1 MRIRGIF
8 LAIIATSLLFAAGP
22 SHAQSS
28 DQLADVKT
36 LVRYFDIVAFGNEFT
51 GQRFARVRKWVDPI
65 RIGLQGKYPEYFELF
80 VLQQILDLQ
89 QLTNHRIELYYS
101 PILARKK
108 LLPRDFDQ
116 KKTNVILFYLPRDKI
131 SGAVTKYFDNDPAQ
145 VAAIVKSSTCFA
157 KIFKR
162 GDEIRNAIAVFP
174 AEHSKDFMRACVV
187 EELTQILGLPN
198 DSAIVEASIF
208 NDHSQYFELTKNDRM
223 LVQVLYDPR
232 ITFAMP
238 RQQALRLAR
247 TITLERGALE

>member
-1 MRIRGIF
+1 M
-8 LAIIATSLLFAAGP
+8 
-22 SHAQSS
+22 
-28 DQLADVKT
+28 
-36 LVRYFDIVAFGNEFT
+36 RYFDIVAFGNEFT
-51 GQRFARVRKWVDPI
+51 GKRFARVRKWADPI

-101 PILARKK
+101 PTLQRKK
-108 LLPRDFDQ
+108 LLPSDFDQ

-131 SGAVTKYFDNDPAQ
+131 SDAVTKYFDNDPAQ

-157 KIFKR
+157 KFFTR
-162 GDEIRNAIAVFP
+162 RDEIRAAIAVFP
-174 AEHSKDFMRACVV
+174 AEHPKDFMRACVV
-187 EELTQILGLPN
+187 EELMQILGLPN
-198 DSAIVEASIF
+198 DSATVEASIF
-208 NDHSQYFELTKNDRM
+208 NDHSQHFELTKNDRM

>member
-1 MRIRGIF
+1 
-8 LAIIATSLLFAAGP
+8 
-22 SHAQSS
+22 
-28 DQLADVKT
+28 
-36 LVRYFDIVAFGNEFT
+36 VRYFDIIAFGNEFT
-51 GQRFARVRKWVDPI
+51 GKRFTRVRKWVDPI

-101 PILARKK
+101 PILQRKK
-108 LLPRDFDQ
+108 LLPPDFDQ

-131 SGAVTKYFDNDPAQ
+131 SDAVTKYFDNDPAQ
-145 VAAIVKSSTCFA
+145 VSAIVKSSTCFA
-157 KIFKR
+157 KFFTR
-162 GDEIRNAIAVFP
+162 RDEIRAAIAVFP
-174 AEHSKDFMRACVV
+174 AEHSKAFMRACVV

-198 DSAIVEASIF
+198 DSVIVEASIF
-208 NDHSQYFELTKNDRM
+208 NDRSQYFELTMNDRM

-247 TITLERGALE
+247 TITLERGAFEKHLSDR